1 MILTAGD
8 KVIYPRQGL
17 CLIGSVVRKV
27 VDEIPIKFY
36 HLILLSDKGGELY
49 VPVDKAQAIGIR
61 LLLKR
66 SEIPKLMGRLKQAV
80 GASRDW
86 RQRTLDHLK
95 LLASGSAFDLAEI
108 VESLTELSE
117 TKRLSPQDSRMLE
130 RARKLLVCEISE
142 VMGETKSVVEQQL
155 DHALNVRKE
164 EMKKEG
170 NENHVNDQDGSGI
183 VSDAHVERPMYGA
196 V

>member
-8 KVIYPRQGL
+8 RVIYPRQGL

-27 VDEIPIKFY
+27 VDGIPIRFY
-36 HLILLSDKGGELY
+36 HLILLDDKGGELY

-61 LLLKR
+61 LLLKK
-66 SEIPKLMGRLKQAV
+66 SEIPKLLGHFKQAV
-80 GASRDW
+80 KATRDW
-86 RQRTLDHLK
+86 KQRTIDNLK
-95 LLASGSAFDLAEI
+95 LLASGSAFDLAGI

-130 RARKLLVCEISE
+130 RARKLLICEISE
-142 VMGETKSVVEQQL
+142 VMRETKSVVEEQL
-155 DHALNVRKE
+155 DRALNARKE
-164 EMKKEG
+164 EPGKEE
-170 NENHVNDQDGSGI
+170 NENYVNDKNGSSM
-183 VSDAHVERPMYGA
+183 VSDDRIERHMYGA